1 MCVCL
6 CLCVCVCIIAML
18 AGAMLT
24 AVLRFSMPLSHRDPR
39 ASPLPS
45 VGAVQCP
52 PELEHTHDVRVCA
65 RMRAC
70 V

>member
-1 MCVCL
+1 
-6 CLCVCVCIIAML
+6 VCVSVSVCIMAML

-52 PELEHTHDVRVCA
+52 PELEHTHDVHVCA
-65 RMRAC
+65 RMCAC